1 MKPIA
6 KLTVAEIAA
15 PLTETEQNI
24 MIAEL
29 CSDLGF
35 TNPAIESYATVSGGL
50 AFPAEFVMSVGEGDC
65 DLLYGVTPGIE
76 SEYYPESFDINKWR
90 FTIWFADVSD
100 EYNGVMLAFSHY
112 DVEGMCQM
120 VAWIRKVIEKEMT
133 GEQFWD
139 KTEQYRK

>member
-50 AFPAEFVMSVGEGDC
+50 AFPAEFVMNVGEGDC
-65 DLLYGVTPGIE
+65 DALLAQLKETVNE
-76 SEYYPESFDINKWR
+76 WAKSE
-90 FTIWFADVSD
+90 DVF
-100 EYNGVMLAFSHY
+100 GAMQRARQLIAKL
-112 DVEGMCQM
+112 EG
-120 VAWIRKVIEKEMT
+120 E
-133 GEQFWD
+133 
-139 KTEQYRK
+139 